1 MAKVARKSSQ
11 ISELTNIGARV
22 MRIEENMA
30 AAAVERDAHKSKY
43 KQLIDRFLLTTA
55 EKANLMELTPAIIE
69 AGIHY
74 ISAAGKDPAVVLE
87 WNAISGLGGSAVAA
101 TNIGTGAWRPP
112 GRRARTPGPGQVVVI
127 VGVTKREGEECVP
140 NLRSMNIK
148 WNGKRNHYR
157 GIRNRSEID
166 DLRARFPN
174 KVTVEGDEVAQTD
187 SIVNDQMAKGTSA
200 ADASPLK
207 GGRRE
212 ERLAAEDSQE
222 QSTAPGGSRDFVES
236 DNAAKAD
243 TMPHAAKDDLRA
255 RPKPYGGSPFGRLP
269 AKPSPKVT

>member
-1 MAKVARKSSQ
+1 MAKVARTSPQ

-43 KQLIDRFLLTTA
+43 KQLINQFLLTTV

-74 ISAAGKDPAVVLE
+74 ISVAGKDPAVVLE
-87 WNAISGLGGSAVAA
+87 WSAISGLGGSAVTA
-101 TNIGTGAWRPP
+101 TNTGTGALRTP

-140 NLRSMNIK
+140 DLRSMNIK

-157 GIRNRSEID
+157 GIMNRSEID

-207 GGRRE
+207 AGRRE
-212 ERLAAEDSQE
+212 ERLAAEESQD
-222 QSTAPGGSRDFVES
+222 QSTAPGGSWDFVES
-236 DNAAKAD
+236 DNAAKPD

-269 AKPSPKVT
+269 AKPSPKVS

>member
-1 MAKVARKSSQ
+1 MANATSSQ
-11 ISELTNIGARV
+11 ISELTKIGARV
-22 MRIEENMA
+22 TRSEEQVVA
-30 AAAVERDAHKSKY
+30 AAIERDAIKSKY
-43 KQLIDRFLLTTA
+43 QELMNEFVLKTA
-55 EKANLMELTPAIIE
+55 QKANLAELLPAVIE

-74 ISAAGKDPAVVLE
+74 VSVAGKDPAVVLE
-87 WNAISGLGGSAVAA
+87 WNAISGLGASAVAA
-101 TNIGTGAWRPP
+101 TNTGNGALRTP

-140 NLRSMNIK
+140 DLRSSKIK

-157 GIRNRSEID
+157 GIMNRSEID

-187 SIVNDQMAKGTSA
+187 SFVNDQMAKSTSA
-200 ADASPLK
+200 ADPSPLK
-207 GGRRE
+207 AGRRE

-222 QSTAPGGSRDFVES
+222 HSTAPGGSRDSVKS
-236 DNAAKAD
+236 DNAAELD
-243 TMPHAAKDDLRA
+243 TVPHAAKDDVRA

-269 AKPSPKVT
+269 TKPSPKVT